1 MEGWK
6 QKIAWT
12 QEENKEKWMGKGR
25 VGISQSEQDG
35 DKKNG
40 MKTNRKWKGSK
51 KNSVEVTDMMKT
63 EEI

>member
-1 MEGWK
+1 
-6 QKIAWT
+6 
-12 QEENKEKWMGKGR
+12 MGKGR
-25 VGISQSEQDG
+25 VGSSQSEQNG

-40 MKTNRKWKGSK
+40 MKTNRKWKGNR